1 MKVWAIGDVHGQSQ
15 MLNHL
20 LKVINRQR
28 GPEDVLVFLGDYID
42 RGPDSCGVL
51 QLVAAELEDRPN
63 HTVALWGNHE
73 DMAFAAMCLPSP
85 CGMSPDMAGRTW
97 MSNGGKE
104 CQASFAAHS
113 SNPAPDAVHTSSGD
127 ELMLECFAW
136 LQPKLRLYYSPEGFP
151 CETIFVHAGV
161 PLGKSVEE
169 LAAMNPAEDL
179 GMWATFTGP
188 EALLWSR
195 PQSMEKHDT
204 SRLVVCG
211 HTPQIGTYDNY
222 RGFICIDTGAAF
234 GGCLT
239 AVELSNTGERAFWQV
254 WPSGEMTRTESAIR
268 WGV

>member
-1 MKVWAIGDVHGQSQ
+1 MKVWAIGDVHGQANL
-15 MLNHL
+15 LNHL
-20 LKVINRQR
+20 LKAINRQR

-51 QLVAAELEDRPN
+51 QLVAAELEDRPDL
-63 HTVALWGNHE
+63 TVALWGNHE
-73 DMAFAAMCLPSP
+73 DMAFASLGLPSP
-85 CGMSPDMAGRTW
+85 CGLSRDMAGRTW

-104 CQASFAAHS
+104 CQASFAAHCS
-113 SNPAPDAVHTSSGD
+113 SPD
-127 ELMLECFAW
+127 ELMLACFAW
-136 LQPKLRLYYSPEGFP
+136 LQPRLRLYYKPEGFP

-169 LAAMNPAEDL
+169 LAAMKPSEDL

-195 PQSMEKHDT
+195 PQPMDKRDT

-222 RGFICIDTGAAF
+222 RGFICIDTGAAL

-254 WPSGEMTRTESAIR
+254 WPNGELTRTERAIR
-268 WGV
+268 WGA